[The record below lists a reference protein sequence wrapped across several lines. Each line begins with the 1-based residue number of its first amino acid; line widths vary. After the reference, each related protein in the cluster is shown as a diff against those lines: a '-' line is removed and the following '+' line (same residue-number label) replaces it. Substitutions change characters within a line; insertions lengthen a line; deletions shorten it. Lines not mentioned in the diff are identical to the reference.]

1 MTERPFLFVL
11 DKLRRLSGLTPT
23 PETVAKAMAR
33 RMKDLG
39 ATDEQ
44 EYLRQI
50 FSDNTELQQ
59 LVELLVV
66 PETWFF
72 RDREAFAAATSFAR
86 NRVMQGRRPV
96 RILSLPC
103 STGEEPYSMAMAL
116 TDASLRPESFHIEGM
131 DISEQA
137 LELARKAVYGK
148 NSFRGQDQEFRALHF
163 DQRDDRYAL
172 HREIRM
178 QVRFSHGNLLAQ
190 EPVAARWDIIFC
202 RNLLIYFDEP
212 TKQAAIRR
220 LAELL
225 QDDGMLLVGY
235 AEAPVLLQA
244 GFELTPDR
252 RAFAMRKAQP
262 APNQEPAQLPAG
274 ASRATSR
281 SRLAVSVPA
290 PAQPVDKNALPA
302 PGKPV
307 SAVAKIRP
315 SQTISAVSHGAPAT
329 SSTSATPGKPA
340 SASSL
345 EAART
350 LADSGRHGEAR
361 KEFEKHLAMHP
372 HDPEAYFMLGLL
384 AEREQDMHAAEV
396 CLRRAVYLDPDHYD
410 ALCHLALLAEA
421 RGDAPV
427 ALSCRRRAERVY
439 NRRNRQGAGQ

>member
-1 MTERPFLFVL
+1 MTERLLL
-11 DKLRRLSGLTPT
+11 DKLRRLSGLTPA

-44 EYLRQI
+44 EYLRQLL
-50 FSDNTELQQ
+50 SDDTELQQ

-72 RDREAFAAATSFAR
+72 RDRDAFAAAASFAR
-86 NRVMQGRRPV
+86 NRIMQGRKPV

-116 TDASLRPESFHIEGM
+116 TDAGLRPQSFHIEGM

-148 NSFRGQDQEFRALHF
+148 NSFRGQDLEFRTLHF
-163 DQRDDRYAL
+163 DQRDDRHAL

-178 QVRFSHGNLLAQ
+178 QVRFTHGNLLAQ

-220 LAELL
+220 LWDLL

-262 APNQEPAQLPAG
+262 AKEQEPAESLAA
-274 ASRATSR
+274 ASRKNIRPGMAAS
-281 SRLAVSVPA
+281 A
-290 PAQPVDKNALPA
+290 PAVAQAEGKRSFPA

-307 SAVAKIRP
+307 S
-315 SQTISAVSHGAPAT
+315 QAT
-329 SSTSATPGKPA
+329 PSTSTTPAKPSTPA
-340 SASSL
+340 KTGTPAGAASL
-345 EAART
+345 ETARS

-361 KEFEKHLAMHP
+361 KEFERYLATHP
-372 HDPEAYFMLGLL
+372 QDPEAYFMLGLL
-384 AEREQDMHAAEV
+384 AEREQDVHAAEV

-427 ALSCRRRAERVY
+427 ASSCRRRAERVY

>member
-1 MTERPFLFVL
+1 MTERLLL

-33 RMKDLG
+33 RMRDLG
-39 ATDEQ
+39 VSDEQ
-44 EYLRQI
+44 EYLRQL
-50 FSDNTELQQ
+50 FSDDAELQQ

-86 NRVMQGRRPV
+86 NRVMQGRKPV

-116 TDASLRPESFHIEGM
+116 TDAGLRPQSFHIEGI

-137 LELARKAVYGK
+137 LELARNAVYGK

-202 RNLLIYFDEP
+202 RNLLIYFDGP

-220 LAELL
+220 LSELL

-262 APNQEPAQLPAG
+262 AQEQELAQSPAAAAASQGTSRFRPAVLAPALAQPAG
-274 ASRATSR
+274 KKS
-281 SRLAVSVPA
+281 
-290 PAQPVDKNALPA
+290 LPA

-307 SAVAKIRP
+307 SAAARMPP
-315 SQTISAVSHGAPAT
+315 SQTISPVSLATPA
-329 SSTSATPGKPA
+329 TSATPGMPA
-340 SASSL
+340 SAPSL
-345 EAART
+345 EAARA

-361 KEFEKHLAMHP
+361 KEFEKYLATHP
-372 HDPEAYFMLGLL
+372 QDPEAYFMLGLL
-384 AEREQDMHAAEV
+384 AEREHDVHAAEV

-427 ALSCRRRAERVY
+427 ASSCRRRAERVY